1 MSQPVPAK
9 RRRGA
14 QPGNQNSKHN
24 RGNRNPRR
32 NLGNRGGKGAPKG
45 NQFARKPARPASAI
59 LSEDYQNSSEA
70 LRWIQEHRAALDGVE
85 ICDEKRIDRAMR
97 DGHLGLTPD
106 RLAERGLE
114 LRFNLYRSLVFDE
127 LREHEMAA

>member
-32 NLGNRGGKGAPKG
+32 NFGNRGGKGAPKG
-45 NQFARKPARPASAI
+45 NQFALKPARSASTI
-59 LSEDYQNSSEA
+59 LFEDYRKDSEA
-70 LRWIQEHRAALDGVE
+70 LRWIEQHRAALDSVE
-85 ICDEKRIDRAMR
+85 ICDEKRIDRATR
-97 DGHLGLTPD
+97 DGRLGLTID

-114 LRFNLYRSLVFDE
+114 LRFKLCRPLVFDE
-127 LREHEMAA
+127 LRDHDIAA